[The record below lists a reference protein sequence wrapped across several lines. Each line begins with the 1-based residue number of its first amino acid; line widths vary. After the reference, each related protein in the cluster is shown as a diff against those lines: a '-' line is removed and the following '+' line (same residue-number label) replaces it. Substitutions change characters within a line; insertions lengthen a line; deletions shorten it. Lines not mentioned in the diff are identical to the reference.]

1 MWVYVYGYVWTLYTC
16 VSTCATVSMSMS
28 GQLLGVGSLLPSSR
42 SWDWTKV
49 FRLSGENP
57 YCWAILSAH
66 GRFIIYFMSHFPR
79 TEEIFKEECS
89 SLASDPVLVGKGT
102 AVVHRMPWQKT
113 GESVLWTILEFFL
126 LGFQRKGGVLGKLP
140 IIGHCWC
147 LPCTQGVWYWVSPEC
162 HGTRKPNSSPAVSPA
177 PCSDWWET

>member
-1 MWVYVYGYVWTLYTC
+1 MCVYVYGYVWTFVPVCEYLC
-16 VSTCATVSMSMS
+16 HCEHVDVR

-42 SWDWTKV
+42 SWWQESL
-49 FRLSGENP
+49 LSHLVSPWQIHNIFYESLP
-57 YCWAILSAH
+57 SL
-66 GRFIIYFMSHFPR
+66 
-79 TEEIFKEECS
+79 TEEIFKEEFS
-89 SLASDPVLVGKGT
+89 SLASDPALVGKGT

-126 LGFQRKGGVLGKLP
+126 LGFQSKGGVLGKSP

-147 LPCTQGVWYWVSPEC
+147 LPCTQGVWCWVSPEC
-162 HGTRKPNSSPAVSPA
+162 HGTGKPNSPAVSPA